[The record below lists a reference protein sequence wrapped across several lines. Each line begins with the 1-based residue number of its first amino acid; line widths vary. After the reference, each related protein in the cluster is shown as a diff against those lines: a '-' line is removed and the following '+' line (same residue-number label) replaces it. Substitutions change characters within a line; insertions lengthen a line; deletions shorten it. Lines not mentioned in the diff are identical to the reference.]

1 MKKNCVS
8 VLFISLSLMLLGLV
22 HVASATTVSSKDVI
36 RSVTYDNYSIPITTE
51 ELRKDLTDI
60 LLKHNV
66 IKLVEE
72 KILEDVNL
80 AVVEK
85 PTILP
90 EIIVTP
96 ENVEPENEKVA
107 TNDAVNGGL
116 STVFKKLGD
125 FHIKMVEQTN
135 VTNDTNKTSID
146 VLNSI
151 KTDTCEACHGNDLT
165 KSALNKSLD
174 ITKMS
179 KDEFTKAMLGYQN
192 GTYGGTLKSI
202 MKIHADKY
210 KSVEEITELYDIIQ
224 SISNKGDLK

>member
-1 MKKNCVS
+1 MKK
-8 VLFISLSLMLLGLV
+8 ISLMLLGLV
-22 HVASATTVSSKDVI
+22 CVASATSVSSKDVI
-36 RSVTYDNYSIPITTE
+36 KGVTYDNYSIPIKTE
-51 ELRKDLTDI
+51 ELRKDLTDV
-60 LLKHNV
+60 LLKHNA

-72 KILEDVNL
+72 KILEDINL
-80 AVVEK
+80 AAVEK

-107 TNDAVNGGL
+107 INDTVN
-116 STVFKKLGD
+116 
-125 FHIKMVEQTN
+125 N
-135 VTNDTNKTSID
+135 VTNDTNKTSKD

-151 KTDTCEACHGNDLT
+151 KTDTCKACHGNDLT

>member
-1 MKKNCVS
+1 MKKKCVS

-22 HVASATTVSSKDVI
+22 YTASATTVSTKDVI
-36 RSVTYDNYSIPITTE
+36 RGVTYDNYSIPITTE

-60 LLKHNV
+60 LLKHNA

-107 TNDAVNGGL
+107 INDTVN
-116 STVFKKLGD
+116 
-125 FHIKMVEQTN
+125 N
-135 VTNDTNKTSID
+135 VTNDTNKTSKD

-151 KTDTCEACHGNDLT
+151 KTDTCKACHGNDLT

-179 KDEFTKAMLGYQN
+179 KDEFIKAMLGYQN
-192 GTYGGTLKSI
+192 GTYGGTLKGV

-210 KSVEEITELYDIIQ
+210 KSVEEIAELYDIIQ

>member
-1 MKKNCVS
+1 MKKNCVP
-8 VLFISLSLMLLGLV
+8 VLFICLMLLALV
-22 HVASATTVSSKDVI
+22 NVTSATTVSSKDVI
-36 RSVTYDNYSIPITTE
+36 RGVTYDNYSIPITTE

-60 LLKHNV
+60 LLKHNA

-107 TNDAVNGGL
+107 INDAVN
-116 STVFKKLGD
+116 
-125 FHIKMVEQTN
+125 N
-135 VTNDTNKTSID
+135 VTNEINKTSKD

-151 KTDTCEACHGNDLT
+151 KTDTCKACHGNDLT

>member
-1 MKKNCVS
+1 MKKNCVP

-22 HVASATTVSSKDVI
+22 YTASATTVNTKDAI
-36 RSVTYDNYSIPITTE
+36 RGVTYDNYFIPITTE

-60 LLKHNV
+60 LLKHNT

-90 EIIVTP
+90 EVIVTP

-107 TNDAVNGGL
+107 TNDAIN
-116 STVFKKLGD
+116 
-125 FHIKMVEQTN
+125 N
-135 VTNDTNKTSID
+135 VTNEINKTSKD
-146 VLNSI
+146 ALSSI
-151 KTDTCEACHGNDLT
+151 KADTCKACHGNDLT

-174 ITKMS
+174 ITKMN

>member
-1 MKKNCVS
+1 MKK
-8 VLFISLSLMLLGLV
+8 ISLMLLGLV
-22 HVASATTVSSKDVI
+22 CVASATTVSTKDVI
-36 RSVTYDNYSIPITTE
+36 RGVTYDNYSISITTE

-60 LLKHNV
+60 LLKHNA

-107 TNDAVNGGL
+107 INDAVN
-116 STVFKKLGD
+116 
-125 FHIKMVEQTN
+125 N
-135 VTNDTNKTSID
+135 VTNDTNKTSKD

-151 KTDTCEACHGNDLT
+151 KTDTCKACHGNDLT

-174 ITKMS
+174 IIKMS

-192 GTYGGTLKSI
+192 GTYGGTLKSV

>member
-1 MKKNCVS
+1 MKKNCVP
-8 VLFISLSLMLLGLV
+8 VLFICLMLLALV
-22 HVASATTVSSKDVI
+22 NVTSATTVSSKDVI

-60 LLKHNV
+60 LLKHNA

-107 TNDAVNGGL
+107 INDAVN
-116 STVFKKLGD
+116 
-125 FHIKMVEQTN
+125 N
-135 VTNDTNKTSID
+135 VTNDTNKTSKD

-151 KTDTCEACHGNDLT
+151 KTDTCEQPHP
-165 KSALNKSLD
+165 
-174 ITKMS
+174 
-179 KDEFTKAMLGYQN
+179 
-192 GTYGGTLKSI
+192 
-202 MKIHADKY
+202 
-210 KSVEEITELYDIIQ
+210 
-224 SISNKGDLK
+224 

>member
-1 MKKNCVS
+1 MKKNCVP
-8 VLFISLSLMLLGLV
+8 VLFICLMLLALV
-22 HVASATTVSSKDVI
+22 NVTSATTVSTKDVI
-36 RSVTYDNYSIPITTE
+36 RGVTYDNYSIPITTE

-60 LLKHNV
+60 LLKHNA

-107 TNDAVNGGL
+107 INDSVNGGL
-116 STVFKKLGD
+116 STVFRKLGD
-125 FHIKMVEQTN
+125 SHIKMVEQTN
-135 VTNDTNKTSID
+135 DTNKTSKD

-151 KTDTCEACHGNDLT
+151 KTDTCKACHGNDLT

-192 GTYGGTLKSI
+192 GTYGGTLKGV

-210 KSVEEITELYDIIQ
+210 KSVEEIAELYDIIQ

>member
-1 MKKNCVS
+1 MKK
-8 VLFISLSLMLLGLV
+8 ISLILLGLV
-22 HVASATTVSSKDVI
+22 CAASATTVSHKDVI
-36 RSVTYDNYSIPITTE
+36 RGVTYDKYFIPVTTE
-51 ELRKDLTDI
+51 ELRKDLTDV
-60 LLKHNV
+60 LLKHNA

-80 AVVEK
+80 AIVEK

-90 EIIVTP
+90 EVIVTP

-107 TNDAVNGGL
+107 TNDAVN
-116 STVFKKLGD
+116 
-125 FHIKMVEQTN
+125 N
-135 VTNDTNKTSID
+135 VASEINKTSKN
-146 VLNSI
+146 VLDSI
-151 KTDTCEACHGNDLT
+151 KTDTCKSCHGNDLT

-174 ITKMS
+174 ITKMN

>member
-1 MKKNCVS
+1 MKKNCVL
-8 VLFISLSLMLLGLV
+8 VLFICLMLLALV
-22 HVASATTVSSKDVI
+22 NVTSATTVSSKDVI
-36 RSVTYDNYSIPITTE
+36 RSVTYDNYFIPITTE

-60 LLKHNV
+60 LLKHNA

-107 TNDAVNGGL
+107 INDAVN
-116 STVFKKLGD
+116 
-125 FHIKMVEQTN
+125 N
-135 VTNDTNKTSID
+135 VTNDTNKTSKD

-151 KTDTCEACHGNDLT
+151 KTDTCKACHGNDLT

>member
-1 MKKNCVS
+1 MKKNCVP
-8 VLFISLSLMLLGLV
+8 VLFICLMLLALV
-22 HVASATTVSSKDVI
+22 NVTSATTVSTKDVI

-60 LLKHNV
+60 LLKHNA

-80 AVVEK
+80 VVVEK

-107 TNDAVNGGL
+107 INDAVN
-116 STVFKKLGD
+116 
-125 FHIKMVEQTN
+125 N
-135 VTNDTNKTSID
+135 VTNDTNKTSKD

-151 KTDTCEACHGNDLT
+151 KTDTCKACHGNDLT

>member
-1 MKKNCVS
+1 MKK
-8 VLFISLSLMLLGLV
+8 ISLILLGLV
-22 HVASATTVSSKDVI
+22 CAASATTVSPKDVI
-36 RSVTYDNYSIPITTE
+36 RGVTYDKYSIPVTTE
-51 ELRKDLTDI
+51 ELRKDLTDV
-60 LLKHNV
+60 LLKHNA

-80 AVVEK
+80 AIVEK

-90 EIIVTP
+90 EVIVIP

-107 TNDAVNGGL
+107 INDAVN
-116 STVFKKLGD
+116 
-125 FHIKMVEQTN
+125 N
-135 VTNDTNKTSID
+135 ATNDINKTSKN
-146 VLNSI
+146 VLDSI
-151 KTDTCEACHGNDLT
+151 KTDTCKTCHGNDLT

-174 ITKMS
+174 ITKMN

-192 GTYGGTLKSI
+192 GTYGGVLKSV

-210 KSVEEITELYDIIQ
+210 KSVEEIIELYDIIQ

>member
-1 MKKNCVS
+1 MKKNCVP
-8 VLFISLSLMLLGLV
+8 VLFICLMLLALV
-22 HVASATTVSSKDVI
+22 NVTSATTVSSKDVI
-36 RSVTYDNYSIPITTE
+36 RSVTYDNYFIPITTE

-60 LLKHNV
+60 LLKHNA

-107 TNDAVNGGL
+107 INDAVN
-116 STVFKKLGD
+116 
-125 FHIKMVEQTN
+125 N
-135 VTNDTNKTSID
+135 VTNDTNKTSKD

-151 KTDTCEACHGNDLT
+151 KTDTCKACHGNDLT

>member
-1 MKKNCVS
+1 MKKKCVS

-22 HVASATTVSSKDVI
+22 HVASATTVSTKDVI

-60 LLKHNV
+60 LLKHNA

-107 TNDAVNGGL
+107 INDTVNGGL
-116 STVFKKLGD
+116 STVFRKLGD

-135 VTNDTNKTSID
+135 DTNKTSKD

-151 KTDTCEACHGNDLT
+151 KTDTCKACHGNDLT

-174 ITKMS
+174 ITKMN

>member
-1 MKKNCVS
+1 MKK
-8 VLFISLSLMLLGLV
+8 ISLILLGLV
-22 HVASATTVSSKDVI
+22 CAASATTVSPKDVI
-36 RSVTYDNYSIPITTE
+36 RGVTYDKYSIPVTTE
-51 ELRKDLTDI
+51 ELRKDLTDV
-60 LLKHNV
+60 LLKHNA

-80 AVVEK
+80 AIVEK

-90 EIIVTP
+90 EVIVTP

-107 TNDAVNGGL
+107 INDTVNEGL
-116 STVFKKLGD
+116 STVFTKLAD
-125 FHIKMVEQTN
+125 YHIKMVEQTN
-135 VTNDTNKTSID
+135 FTNDTNKTSKD

-151 KTDTCEACHGNDLT
+151 KTDTCKTCHGNDLT

>member
-1 MKKNCVS
+1 MKKNCVP
-8 VLFISLSLMLLGLV
+8 VLFICLMLLALV
-22 HVASATTVSSKDVI
+22 NVTSATTVSSKDVI
-36 RSVTYDNYSIPITTE
+36 RGVTYDNYSIPITTE

-60 LLKHNV
+60 LLKHNA

-90 EIIVTP
+90 EIIVTS

-107 TNDAVNGGL
+107 INDAVNNAANE
-116 STVFKKLGD
+116 
-125 FHIKMVEQTN
+125 I
-135 VTNDTNKTSID
+135 NKTSKN
-146 VLNSI
+146 VLDSI
-151 KTDTCEACHGNDLT
+151 KTDTCKTCHGNDLT

-210 KSVEEITELYDIIQ
+210 KSVEEISELYDIIQ

>member
-1 MKKNCVS
+1 
-8 VLFISLSLMLLGLV
+8 MLLGLV
-22 HVASATTVSSKDVI
+22 YTASATTVSTKDVI
-36 RSVTYDNYSIPITTE
+36 RGVTYDKYSIPVTTE
-51 ELRKDLTDI
+51 ELRKDLTDV
-60 LLKHNV
+60 LLKHNA

-80 AVVEK
+80 AIVEK

-90 EIIVTP
+90 EVIVTP

-107 TNDAVNGGL
+107 TNDAVN
-116 STVFKKLGD
+116 
-125 FHIKMVEQTN
+125 N
-135 VTNDTNKTSID
+135 VANEINKTSKN
-146 VLNSI
+146 VLDSI
-151 KTDTCEACHGNDLT
+151 KTDTCKTCHGNDLT

-174 ITKMS
+174 ITKMN

>member
-1 MKKNCVS
+1 MKKNCVP
-8 VLFISLSLMLLGLV
+8 VLFICLMLLALV
-22 HVASATTVSSKDVI
+22 NVTSATTVSSKDVI
-36 RSVTYDNYSIPITTE
+36 RGVTYDNYSIPITTE

-60 LLKHNV
+60 LLKHNA

-90 EIIVTP
+90 EIIVTS

-107 TNDAVNGGL
+107 INDAVNNAANE
-116 STVFKKLGD
+116 
-125 FHIKMVEQTN
+125 I
-135 VTNDTNKTSID
+135 NKTSKN
-146 VLNSI
+146 VLDSI
-151 KTDTCEACHGNDLT
+151 KTDTCKTCHGNDLT

-174 ITKMS
+174 ITKMN

-210 KSVEEITELYDIIQ
+210 KSVEEISELYDIIQ

>member
-1 MKKNCVS
+1 MKK
-8 VLFISLSLMLLGLV
+8 ISLILLGLV
-22 HVASATTVSSKDVI
+22 CVASATTVSTKDVI
-36 RSVTYDNYSIPITTE
+36 RGVTYDKYSIPVTND

-60 LLKHNV
+60 LLKHNA

-80 AVVEK
+80 AIVEK
-85 PTILP
+85 PTVLP

-96 ENVEPENEKVA
+96 ENVEPEDEKLSINAAGNE
-107 TNDAVNGGL
+107 
-116 STVFKKLGD
+116 
-125 FHIKMVEQTN
+125 I
-135 VTNDTNKTSID
+135 NKTSED

-151 KTDTCEACHGNDLT
+151 KTDTCKACHGNDLS

-174 ITKMS
+174 ITKMN
-179 KDEFTKAMLGYQN
+179 KDEFIKAMLGYQN
-192 GTYGGTLKSI
+192 GTYGGVLKSV

-210 KSVEEITELYDIIQ
+210 KSVEEIAELYDIIQ

>member
-1 MKKNCVS
+1 MKKKCVS

-22 HVASATTVSSKDVI
+22 YTASATTVSTKDVI
-36 RSVTYDNYSIPITTE
+36 RDVTYDNYSIPITTE

-135 VTNDTNKTSID
+135 VTNEINTNKN

-151 KTDTCEACHGNDLT
+151 KTDACKACHGNDLT

-174 ITKMS
+174 ITKMN

>member
-1 MKKNCVS
+1 MKKNCVL
-8 VLFISLSLMLLGLV
+8 VLFICLMLLALV
-22 HVASATTVSSKDVI
+22 NVTSATTVSSKDVI

-60 LLKHNV
+60 LLKHNA

-107 TNDAVNGGL
+107 INDAVN
-116 STVFKKLGD
+116 
-125 FHIKMVEQTN
+125 N
-135 VTNDTNKTSID
+135 VTNDTNKTSKD

-151 KTDTCEACHGNDLT
+151 KTDTCKACHGNDLT

>member
-1 MKKNCVS
+1 MKKNCVP
-8 VLFISLSLMLLGLV
+8 VLFICLMLLALV
-22 HVASATTVSSKDVI
+22 NVTSATTVSSKDVI
-36 RSVTYDNYSIPITTE
+36 RGVTYDNYSIPITTE

-60 LLKHNV
+60 LLKHNA

-90 EIIVTP
+90 EIIVTS

-107 TNDAVNGGL
+107 INDAVNNAANE
-116 STVFKKLGD
+116 
-125 FHIKMVEQTN
+125 I
-135 VTNDTNKTSID
+135 NKTSKN
-146 VLNSI
+146 VLDSI
-151 KTDTCEACHGNDLT
+151 KTDTCKSCHGNDLT

-210 KSVEEITELYDIIQ
+210 KSVEEISELYDIIQ

>member
-1 MKKNCVS
+1 
-8 VLFISLSLMLLGLV
+8 MLLGLV
-22 HVASATTVSSKDVI
+22 HVASATTVSTKDVI

-60 LLKHNV
+60 LLKHNA

-85 PTILP
+85 PTIMP

-107 TNDAVNGGL
+107 INDTVNGGL
-116 STVFKKLGD
+116 STVFRKLAD

-135 VTNDTNKTSID
+135 DTNDTNDTNKTSKD

-151 KTDTCEACHGNDLT
+151 KTDTCKACHGNDLT

-174 ITKMS
+174 ITKIN

-210 KSVEEITELYDIIQ
+210 KSVEEITELNDIIQ

>member
-1 MKKNCVS
+1 MKK
-8 VLFISLSLMLLGLV
+8 ISLILLGLV
-22 HVASATTVSSKDVI
+22 CAASATTVSPKDVI
-36 RSVTYDNYSIPITTE
+36 RGVAYDKYYIPVTTE
-51 ELRKDLTDI
+51 ELRKDLTDV
-60 LLKHNV
+60 LLKHSA

-80 AVVEK
+80 AIVEK

-90 EIIVTP
+90 EVIVTP

-107 TNDAVNGGL
+107 
-116 STVFKKLGD
+116 
-125 FHIKMVEQTN
+125 I
-135 VTNDTNKTSID
+135 NDTVNNAANEINERSKN
-146 VLNSI
+146 VLDSI
-151 KTDTCEACHGNDLT
+151 KIDTCKACHGNDLT

-174 ITKMS
+174 ITKMN

-192 GTYGGTLKSI
+192 GTYGRTLKSI

-224 SISNKGDLK
+224 SMSNKGDLK